1 MKPEQLMKRISSNPL
16 AFVCLSSLAILGSSV
31 CGQEKPLNKLTEQEK
46 VDGWKLLFDGKTMD
60 GWMSWKTKEPLQEG
74 KWKVVDGALTRAEGG
89 GGDIYTAEPF
99 ENFEFSVEWKTAG
112 NSGILIRVDPEV
124 KGAIYSVAP
133 EVQIERSQGT
143 KSTSAG
149 GLYALYDIEGE
160 KVLHPDGWNEYRIK
174 MVGGHGV
181 HWMNGKKLYEYTIG
195 SEDWKA
201 RVAKSKFRGKVDAF
215 GTKSKGHI
223 GLQEHGA
230 KVAFRN
236 IKIRPL
242 ANKESAVS
250 N

>member
-1 MKPEQLMKRISSNPL
+1 MKQIALPKLALFVFSLLFIFESSAYSQNDAVNTL
-16 AFVCLSSLAILGSSV
+16 TA
-31 CGQEKPLNKLTEQEK
+31 QEKA
-46 VDGWKLLFDGKTMD
+46 DGWKLLFDGKTMD
-60 GWMSWKTKEPLQEG
+60 GWMSWKTKKPLQEG

-99 ENFEFSVEWKTAG
+99 ENFEFSLEWKTAG

-174 MVGGHGV
+174 IVGGHGT

-195 SEDWKA
+195 SDDWKA
-201 RVAKSKFRGKVDAF
+201 RVAKSKFKGKVDVF
-215 GTKSKGHI
+215 GMKTKGHI

-236 IKIRPL
+236 IKLRPL